1 MTSMITAAEEVN
13 PLLPHPVEIVL
24 SLVVFAILF
33 YVVRK
38 FVAPKFEQAFA
49 ERTEAIEGGLKRAEE
64 MQAEAK
70 AALERYQAQLAEARH
85 EASRIREEAKE
96 QGAAIVAEM
105 REQAQAEAQRI
116 ITHAHGQLEAER
128 QQALAQLRT
137 EIGDLS
143 TQLASRIVGEA
154 LEDGD
159 RQRRIVERFLA
170 ELEQQE
176 SVGERR

>member
-70 AALERYQAQLAEARH
+70 AALERYQAQLSEARH

-96 QGAAIVAEM
+96 QGAAIVVEM

-154 LEDGD
+154 LEDDG

>member
-70 AALERYQAQLAEARH
+70 AALERYQAQLSEARH

-96 QGAAIVAEM
+96 QGAAIVVEM

-154 LEDGD
+154 LEDEG

>member
-13 PLLPHPVEIVL
+13 PLVPHPVEIVL

-70 AALERYQAQLAEARH
+70 AALERYQAQLSEARH

-96 QGAAIVAEM
+96 QGAAIVVEM

-154 LEDGD
+154 LEDDG

>member
-13 PLLPHPVEIVL
+13 PLVPHPVEIVL

-38 FVAPKFEQAFA
+38 FVAPKFEQAFT

-70 AALERYQAQLAEARH
+70 AALERYQAQLSEARH

-96 QGAAIVAEM
+96 QGAAILVEM

-154 LEDGD
+154 LEDEG

-170 ELEQQE
+170 ELEQE